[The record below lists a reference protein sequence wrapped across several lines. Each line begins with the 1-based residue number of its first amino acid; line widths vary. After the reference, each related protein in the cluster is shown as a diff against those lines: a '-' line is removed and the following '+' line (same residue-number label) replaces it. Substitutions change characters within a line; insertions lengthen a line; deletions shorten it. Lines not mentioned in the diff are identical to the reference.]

1 MNRKYLSLTASIAVF
16 AILFPGCN
24 ETPSYQPP
32 PPPKVSVEQPT
43 IETIPIYLEENGQT
57 ESVDQAI
64 IRTQVRGVLKKTLFE
79 PDSEVTKGT
88 PLFEIDREDYEAA
101 LESADAEI
109 KSAEAALIS
118 AKAAVEVADAQ
129 IAASDAAVQVSKAEF
144 GRIDSLLKDRAVSQ
158 SEWDSSK
165 AEYESAVAAK
175 QGSEAAKSVAQADVK
190 NAEAAKAKA
199 DANRRKAKLDLD
211 RTTVVAEIDGRVRR
225 ALVKNGNLVDVGTE
239 LVEIVKNDPI
249 WANFNI
255 SEKFLL
261 EMEKSTKQDQKLSD
275 LKIKV
280 ELKRSGDD
288 DYLFEGELDFADPK
302 IDQQTGTMQL
312 QAIFDNNDASKILL
326 PGLFVRVR
334 IQVGQIENAMLVP
347 ERAISRDQ
355 VGSFLYVVGDDQ
367 SAVRKNVVLGVRH
380 KGMIV
385 IKPGPRPED
394 EIKTDYR
401 VIVDGIQRVRPGA
414 KVDPN

>member
-1 MNRKYLSLTASIAVF
+1 MYRQFFSTTLIIAIF
-16 AILFPGCN
+16 AALFPGCQ

-32 PPPKVSVEQPT
+32 PPPKVTAENPVV
-43 IETIPIYLEENGQT
+43 ETIPIYLEENGQT

-64 IRTQVRGVLKKTLFE
+64 IRTQVRGILKKTLFE
-79 PDSEVTKGT
+79 PDSVVTKGT

-101 LESADAEI
+101 LQSADAEV
-109 KSAEAALIS
+109 KSAEAALVS

-129 IAASDAAVQVSKAEF
+129 IAASDAAVLASKAEF
-144 GRIDSLLKDRAVSQ
+144 GRYDKLLKDRAISQ
-158 SEWDSSK
+158 SDWDAKK
-165 AEYESAVAAK
+165 ADYETALASK
-175 QGSEAAKSVAQADVK
+175 QGTEAAKSVAEADVK

-199 DANRRKAKLDLD
+199 EANKRKAKLDLD
-211 RTTVVAEIDGRVRR
+211 RTTVIAEIDGRVRR
-225 ALVKNGNLVDVGTE
+225 ALVKEGNLVDVGTE

-261 EMEKSTKQDQKLSD
+261 QMEQNTKNNQRLSD
-275 LKIKV
+275 LKVKV

-288 DYLFEGELDFADPK
+288 EFMFEGELDFADPK
-302 IDQQTGTMQL
+302 VDQQTGTMQL
-312 QAIFDNNDASKILL
+312 QAIFDNKDPSRILL

-334 IQVGQIENAMLVP
+334 IQVGQIENALLVP
-347 ERAISRDQ
+347 ERAVSRDQ
-355 VGSFLYVVGDDQ
+355 VGSFLYVIGDDQ
-367 SAVRKNVVLGVRH
+367 TAVRKNVVLGVRH

-394 EIKTDYR
+394 EIKTDDN
-401 VIVDGIQRVRPGA
+401 VIIDGIQRIRPGA